1 MDNHKFSDEIFCDDN
16 VFNVE
21 KNNFLKNLLRF
32 TILNLVIMMI
42 FTHKNIMGFIILEL
56 VSLMFS
62 IAALMFVIHSS
73 YFSELK
79 LYKVLKFHLGLI
91 CIIYIIRLFPNGYFG
106 GIYFRITDI
115 KILWDNNF
123 NFILMYYLIANYRCK
138 NTNRIYIDYIF
149 WTGVKGILYIISSRH
164 LLTWLIPNVC
174 LSIELLLL
182 IIAFY
187 RIRRKKIIE
196 NNKINIF
203 SINLIMSI
211 IAVFVTLIFQGGW
224 VTNFSI
230 IKFVIYESCML
241 SLMLNLI
248 QSTYNFIFKETYE
261 ENNKLEIINNR
272 IKVRNIEMERSQE
285 FMMEREGM
293 YRNFLG
299 VIPKPIVK
307 INTLNNRIF
316 YCNKSFLSL
325 IGEKNIRNV
334 INKKLDSIIEHNIY
348 FNDFFN
354 LDKNKGYMALLKGK
368 EPRNLEIRLLKIDE
382 YNNKI
387 MFSLEDI
394 TEKVEME
401 KMKKEMEENKL
412 KDILKKNFLSNISIS
427 HDLKTPINVIYSA
440 VQIDEILISNNDIN
454 SLRKYNDISQK
465 NCLTLIQLTNN
476 LIDISKINIAYLHPK
491 LEVRNIVSD
500 IEEKVISLAEY
511 VKNKNINMIFDT
523 SEEEIY
529 VNIDKEFIERII
541 LNLISNSVKFTK
553 SGGYIYITITA
564 DYEKVYIEIKDT
576 GKGMSKDFTRQAFK
590 KYSME
595 NIDNR
600 IEDGSGVGLFVVYN
614 LIKKQNGNI
623 KLESEI
629 GKGSTFTIEFSRV
642 KRYGVS

>member
-1 MDNHKFSDEIFCDDN
+1 
-16 VFNVE
+16 
-21 KNNFLKNLLRF
+21 
-32 TILNLVIMMI
+32 
-42 FTHKNIMGFIILEL
+42 
-56 VSLMFS
+56 
-62 IAALMFVIHSS
+62 
-73 YFSELK
+73 
-79 LYKVLKFHLGLI
+79 
-91 CIIYIIRLFPNGYFG
+91 
-106 GIYFRITDI
+106 
-115 KILWDNNF
+115 
-123 NFILMYYLIANYRCK
+123 
-138 NTNRIYIDYIF
+138 
-149 WTGVKGILYIISSRH
+149 
-164 LLTWLIPNVC
+164 
-174 LSIELLLL
+174 
-182 IIAFY
+182 
-187 RIRRKKIIE
+187 
-196 NNKINIF
+196 
-203 SINLIMSI
+203 MSI

-412 KDILKKNFLSNISIS
+412 KDILKKNFLSNIS

-511 VKNKNINMIFDT
+511 VKNKNMIFDT

>member
-412 KDILKKNFLSNISIS
+412 KDILKKNFLSNIS

-614 LIKKQNGNI
+614 LIKKKNGNI

>member
-412 KDILKKNFLSNISIS
+412 KDILKKNFLSNIS

-541 LNLISNSVKFTK
+541 LNLIYNSVKFTK

>member
-412 KDILKKNFLSNISIS
+412 KDILKKNFLSNIS

-629 GKGSTFTIEFSRV
+629 GKGSTFTI
-642 KRYGVS
+642 

>member
-412 KDILKKNFLSNISIS
+412 KDILKKNFLSNIS

>member
-1 MDNHKFSDEIFCDDN
+1 MDNHKFSDEIFYDDN

-334 INKKLDSIIEHNIY
+334 INKKLDSIIDHNIY
-348 FNDFFN
+348 FNDFLN

-368 EPRNLEIRLLKIDE
+368 EPRNLEIRLLKIYE

-412 KDILKKNFLSNISIS
+412 KDILKKNFLSNIS

>member
-412 KDILKKNFLSNISIS
+412 KDILKKNFLSNIS

-511 VKNKNINMIFDT
+511 VKNINMIFDT